1 MKIKTV
7 EKIINLK
14 NLYEIVQSVIQ
25 SQFKI
30 ETNSFIKESILYVN
44 ALDKNSK
51 VLQLVAFNELEFKR
65 TIIAISILNSENLSF
80 KKKKFKLS
88 DSKLDYLDKK
98 TFFQL
103 IDPIDSI
110 DYSERKGIYFNELEA
125 TFINDIQDK
134 INYEDKLLKY
144 PFSLTGNFNINE
156 DWYASYSDNLDLIER
171 NIIKYGVNQSRIF
184 RYYDFAKN
192 SETFQ
197 RIFDLIVI
205 SDKLVKKIDDN
216 VYWLLFYYS
225 NKSQEKFKLLNLVK
239 LFDEI
244 KKYSKVLQKTMKKR
258 GSIIKPALIILSVN
272 GFEKSV
278 SKYLRNHLYGEFEYI
293 IPIFIIPPNK
303 EKIWHN
309 LTEDRMES
317 AELTKRKDAIKSNVN
332 RYRNINNS
340 AAHRTD
346 HIEVELKRLS
356 DIKKRIILVEKH
368 SNLIKFFSE
377 NLSIKETEVV
387 GLKI

>member
-1 MKIKTV
+1 MKIKTI

-14 NLYEIVQSVIQ
+14 NLHEIVQSVIQ

-44 ALDKNSK
+44 ASDKNSK

-65 TIIAISILNSENLSF
+65 TMIAISILNSENLSF
-80 KKKKFKLS
+80 KNKKFKLS
-88 DSKLDYLDKK
+88 DSKLDYLDIK

-125 TFINDIQDK
+125 TIINDIQDK

-144 PFSLTGNFNINE
+144 PFSLTGNFDINE

-258 GSIIKPALIILSVN
+258 DLIIKPALIILSVN
-272 GFEKSV
+272 GFENSV

-293 IPIFIIPPNK
+293 IPIFMIPPNK

-309 LTEDRMES
+309 LTEDRTES
-317 AELTKRKDAIKSNVN
+317 AELTKRKDVIKLNVN
-332 RYRNINNS
+332 RYRNINNP

-356 DIKKRIILVEKH
+356 DIKKRILLVERH